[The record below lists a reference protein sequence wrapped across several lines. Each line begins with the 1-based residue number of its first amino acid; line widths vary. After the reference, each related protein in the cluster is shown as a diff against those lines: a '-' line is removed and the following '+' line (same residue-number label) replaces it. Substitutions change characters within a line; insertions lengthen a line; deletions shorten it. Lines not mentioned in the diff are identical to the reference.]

1 MPMTSSYALAHV
13 FLPNLVKLKSG
24 AAVIHAIERDDRSLL
39 DGVWVQ
45 AHVTHKPVTKVV
57 LRDPYR
63 IAVISL
69 PAPVELGEAFMVGIV
84 VKKTD
89 VQYCRYFTLEK
100 DHVLAKKLD
109 RTLICEREGQK
120 HTKHREGP
128 ALTGNLDTD
137 LDAFL
142 AAFMEVVEPT
152 TVDADRRYR

>member
-1 MPMTSSYALAHV
+1 MTSSYALAHV

-24 AAVIHAIERDDRSLL
+24 AAVIHAIERNDRSLL

-45 AHVTHKPVTKVV
+45 AHVTHQPVTKLVN
-57 LRDPYR
+57 RDPYR
-63 IAVISL
+63 IAVITL
-69 PAPVELGEAFMVGIV
+69 PPPAELGEAFMVGIV

-89 VQYCRYFTLEK
+89 VQFCRYFTLEK

-109 RTLICEREGQK
+109 RTLLCEREGQK

-128 ALTGNLDTD
+128 VLTGAVDAD
-137 LDAFL
+137 LDAFV

-152 TVDADRRYR
+152 HVDPDRRYR